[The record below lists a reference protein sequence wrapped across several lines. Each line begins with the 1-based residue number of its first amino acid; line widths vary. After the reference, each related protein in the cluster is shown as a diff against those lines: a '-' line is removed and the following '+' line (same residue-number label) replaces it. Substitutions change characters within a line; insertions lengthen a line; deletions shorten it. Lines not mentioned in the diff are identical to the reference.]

1 MTTFLEDQLYIS
13 DKAENLICP
22 CGKTHIISSTDED
35 HIYNIDQDPVSPMC
49 TLVLPREVQKEN
61 LGMLESMD
69 AIINLMST
77 EDNTATEGANKT
89 LSTNN
94 NKTGN
99 ETATDPTVEKGSNKT
114 SLPMYQYT
122 TSANKDLICTHEAE
136 SCSDNIKLTE
146 TRTLPQ

>member
-1 MTTFLEDQLYIS
+1 
-13 DKAENLICP
+13 
-22 CGKTHIISSTDED
+22 
-35 HIYNIDQDPVSPMC
+35 MC

-99 ETATDPTVEKGSNKT
+99 ETFYETFYWFFSITVHLFVSKT
-114 SLPMYQYT
+114 
-122 TSANKDLICTHEAE
+122 
-136 SCSDNIKLTE
+136 
-146 TRTLPQ
+146 